1 MKIVYLTT
9 RLPIPTTD
17 GRSFTLKQQLDI
29 LSKNNELYLI
39 SMNQGNKDINY
50 QPTYLKKVETLNYPN
65 LFTKLLNLVKYTFFG
80 FQPLQMSVV
89 YSSKERKKFEKFVNN
104 IHPDIIICDMLRLS
118 KYMKNLTKKYK
129 SIMDIDDL
137 LSKRYLRSLDI
148 PNVDALGQFNS
159 SIPNVISKIIHI
171 LKMDKLILKIEA
183 KRMKMVEEKSAT
195 IYNKLVLVSPLETK
209 EFNKALKTTA
219 AVCWPT
225 CVKYSLLV
233 EENYND
239 KQLCYLGNMDYLPN
253 QITLDYIISN
263 IFNKLNKD
271 YKLLVIGKCSNETK
285 EKYKKYDF
293 ISVTQ
298 EVPSVEPY
306 VKSSLCLLAPIQYGS
321 GVKTKILEAMG
332 FGVPVIT
339 TTIGA
344 EGIIAK
350 NEEEIFVTNNDDKT
364 LEYIF
369 KLADKNVRNTVAR
382 NALNFIKNN
391 HSYTI
396 GEKIISETLEEVK
409 LDKKTEAKINE
420 KK

>member
-1 MKIVYLTT
+1 MNFVKIVYLTT

-29 LSKNNELYLI
+29 LSKNNELYLV
-39 SMNQGNKDINY
+39 SMNQGDKNINC
-50 QPTYLKKVETLNYPN
+50 QPSYLKKVETLNYPN
-65 LFTKLLNLVKYTFFG
+65 FFSKLLNLVKFTFFG
-80 FQPLQMSVV
+80 FQPLQISVV
-89 YSSKERKKFEKFVNN
+89 YSSKERKKFEKIVNG

-118 KYMKNLTKKYK
+118 KYMSNLRKKYRT
-129 SIMDIDDL
+129 IMDVDDL
-137 LSKRYLRSLDI
+137 LSKRYLRSLYI
-148 PNVDALGQFNS
+148 PNIDALGQFNS
-159 SIPNVISKIIHI
+159 SLPNVVSKIIHT

-183 KRMKMVEEKSAT
+183 KRMKRIEEKSAT
-195 IYNKLVLVSPLETK
+195 NYNKLVLVSPLETE
-209 EFNKALKTTA
+209 EFNRTLRTTA

-225 CVKYSLLV
+225 CVKYSMSV
-233 EENYND
+233 EEKYND

-263 IFNKLNKD
+263 ILNKLSKD

-285 EKYKKYDF
+285 EKYKQYNF
-293 ISVTQ
+293 VSFTQ

-344 EGIIAK
+344 EGISAK
-350 NEEEIFVTNNDDKT
+350 NEEEIFVTDTDDKT
-364 LEYIF
+364 LEYISQ
-369 KLADKNVRNTVAR
+369 LADKKVRNAVAR
-382 NALNFIKNN
+382 KALDFIKKN

-396 GEKIISETLEEVK
+396 GEKIISRTLEDVK
-409 LDKKTEAKINE
+409 NEA
-420 KK
+420 